1 MPEIQDIIETP
12 EKAPL
17 LLGWQW
23 LLLICLCILAIYLT
37 FLYYKFRKENATS
50 VNHLKKALK
59 RLKQIELSALGNNL
73 DSNQLTIELSLI
85 TREYLQGQFRNKSIF
100 QTHQEFI
107 ADHEDLQKIPE
118 SVRENLATYLTALA
132 NHKYSPDHQLPAEIN
147 KLIQLTESLL
157 NGIHSAGFLSSD
169 KSKSR

>member
-1 MPEIQDIIETP
+1 MPEIEDILETP

-23 LLLICLCILAIYLT
+23 ILVIFISLLLVCLLIAYL
-37 FLYYKFRKENATS
+37 KHKKNTS
-50 VNHLKKALK
+50 ASVDHLKKALM
-59 RLKQIELSALGNNL
+59 RLKNIEQSANQNNL

-107 ADHEDLQKIPE
+107 ADHEDLTKIPE
-118 SVRENLATYLTALA
+118 PARENLSSYLTALA
-132 NHKYSPDHQLPAEIN
+132 NHKYSPAHQLPAEIN

-157 NGIHSAGFLSSD
+157 RGIHSASPENN
-169 KSKSR
+169 SKKI